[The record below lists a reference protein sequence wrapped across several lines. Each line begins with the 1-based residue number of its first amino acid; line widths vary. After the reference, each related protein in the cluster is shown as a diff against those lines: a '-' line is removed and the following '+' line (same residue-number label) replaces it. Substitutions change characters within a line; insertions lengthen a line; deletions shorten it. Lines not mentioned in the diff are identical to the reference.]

1 MKGISR
7 KKLYEIIADS
17 TTDFLSIA
25 SSDYTYLA
33 VNDTY
38 ARRFGKNATDIEGLK
53 IEKLLGD
60 DHFQKLIK
68 PNFDK
73 CLKSNEIVRY
83 EDWFDLDQGRRFFSV
98 SYSPIEV
105 EGEKAVVVNAHDNT
119 RHKLMEESLEKAVE
133 ELEDA
138 NSFKNKLFSVVS
150 HDVRSPINAINNFLE
165 LLGDNDANFEQIKS
179 LIPLMTARLNS
190 TKSMLDNLLGWTT
203 AQLKGEE
210 VLHEHFRFKEIVD
223 EVLHL
228 FEDQISHKSL
238 RVIFDFPDELSIKG
252 DKNGVRMVI
261 RNLFSNA
268 IKFSF
273 DQGTISIHAEDEI
286 IGGFQK
292 FKFTDSGKG
301 MSVEKAS
308 RLFSTIVD
316 SEEGTK
322 GEGGTGLG
330 MMLSADFIESQ
341 GGSIEVE
348 SDEGEGATFYF
359 TLPISVS

>member
-7 KKLYEIIADS
+7 KKLHEVIADS

-33 VNDTY
+33 VNETY
-38 ARRFGKNATDIEGLK
+38 ARRFGRKANEIEGLK
-53 IEKLLGD
+53 IKRLLGE
-60 DHFQKLIK
+60 DHFQKLVK

-98 SYSPIEV
+98 SYSPIEI
-105 EGEKAVVVNAHDNT
+105 EGERAVVVNAHDNT

-150 HDVRSPINAINNFLE
+150 HDLRSPINAVNNFLE
-165 LLGDNDANFEQIKS
+165 LLADDETNFEQIKS
-179 LIPLMTARLNS
+179 LIPMMTVRLNS

-203 AQLKGEE
+203 TQLKGEE
-210 VLHEHFRFKEIVD
+210 VQYEHFQFSEIVN
-223 EVLHL
+223 EVIHL

-238 RVIFDFPDELSIKG
+238 KVILDFPDELSIKG

-273 DQGTISIHAEDEI
+273 DGGTICIHSEEKI
-286 IGGFQK
+286 IDGFQK
-292 FKFTDSGKG
+292 FKFADSGKG
-301 MSVEKAS
+301 MSTEKAG
-308 RLFSTIVD
+308 RLFSAIVD

-348 SDEGEGATFYF
+348 SKEGEGATFYF
-359 TLPISVS
+359 TLPLSAS